1 MKEGCM
7 SSISSASN
15 ANAQYYA
22 SQKSLFSK
30 LDSDQSG
37 TLSQDEFVSGRPK
50 NVSESQAS
58 SLYSKIDSSGSGAV
72 SEDQFD
78 QGMASDHKPRGIE
91 ALVTADAM
99 AVLMLMS
106 QQGGQTFASDMD
118 VPDGAPSAADIYAGM
133 DTDGDGS
140 VTQAEFLS
148 ARPDDM
154 SEDDATTLYNAI
166 DTDATGSITEAQFSD
181 AMKQQGAPTG
191 GAPAQGA
198 GGGSGSSGDAS
209 SDGTFD
215 VLDTNKDGVVSED
228 EYLAAH
234 PEDVANEQAAL
245 LQSVDGQDAR
255 STGEQQFSDFMNR
268 SGDASLQ
275 NFPAG
280 MGANPSNGIDNL
292 LSILESLSSGDEPAA
307 EAA

>member
-1 MKEGCM
+1 MKEGYM

-15 ANAQYYA
+15 ANAQYYT

-30 LDSDQSG
+30 LDADESG

-50 NVSESQAS
+50 NVSESQATK
-58 SLYSKIDSSGSGAV
+58 LYSSIDTSGSGAV
-72 SEDQFD
+72 TEDQFD
-78 QGMASDHKPRGIE
+78 QTMGSGHKPKGIE

-106 QQGGQTFASDMD
+106 QQGGQTFASDVD
-118 VPDGAPSAADIYAGM
+118 GTDGAPSAADIYAGM

-140 VTQAEFLS
+140 VTQAEFLA

-154 SEDDATTLYNAI
+154 SEDDAKTLYDSI
-166 DTDATGSITEAQFSD
+166 DTQATGSITEAQFSD
-181 AMKQQGAPTG
+181 AMQKQ
-191 GAPAQGA
+191 APAA
-198 GGGSGSSGDAS
+198 GGGAGSSGDSS
-209 SDGTFD
+209 SDDVYD

-234 PEDVANEQAAL
+234 PEDVANEQAAGL
-245 LQSVDGQDAR
+245 FQGEGAEGSAA
-255 STGEQQFSDFMNR
+255 EQQFSDFMDGTGEEGLPNALPGVT
-268 SGDASLQ
+268 GDTSK
-275 NFPAG
+275 
-280 MGANPSNGIDNL
+280 GIDDL
-292 LSILESLSSGDEPAA
+292 LSMLESMSSGEEPTA

>member
-1 MKEGCM
+1 MKEGYM

-15 ANAQYYA
+15 ANAQYYT
-22 SQKSLFSK
+22 SQKNLFSK
-30 LDSDQSG
+30 LDTDQSG

-50 NVSESQAS
+50 NVSEAQAT

-78 QGMASDHKPRGIE
+78 QGMASNHRPKGIE

-118 VPDGAPSAADIYAGM
+118 TSDGAPSAADIYAGM
-133 DTDGDGS
+133 DANGDGS

-154 SEDDATTLYNAI
+154 SEDDAKTLYNSI
-166 DTDATGSITEAQFSD
+166 DTGATGSITEAQFAD
-181 AMKQQGAPTG
+181 AMKQQGAPSG
-191 GAPAQGA
+191 GAPAQGGG
-198 GGGSGSSGDAS
+198 GGGSASSGDAS
-209 SDGTFD
+209 SDQVYD

-228 EYLAAH
+228 EFLAAH

-245 LQSVDGQDAR
+245 LQSIDAQG
-255 STGEQQFSDFMNR
+255 SGTAEQQFADFMSG
-268 SGDASLQ
+268 SGDGSIPGM
-275 NFPAG
+275 PAG
-280 MGANPSNGIDNL
+280 LGANASNSVDNL
-292 LSILESLSSGDEPAA
+292 LSILESMSSGDEPTA